1 MFVRIQK
8 NEEKKIYST
17 TFVLCGGDRFYLP
30 TWDEG
35 DREYMR
41 IPQGF
46 VLYYPY
52 NSPFLHGDIQARHM
66 RYDYNFKLGKFDE
79 HGTPREFSY
88 QSKGRDTVNPP
99 NGNGVT
105 PHFINTELNFRFG
118 LDEFVD
124 ENYHSH
130 MNLSDERLRVRG
142 EIMSLREE
150 GWTELQWEDDN
161 SEETKP
167 FYFTAYNYHGKILR
181 KMTDVFR
188 VEDGSFPNMGKE
200 YAEKN

>member
-30 TWDEG
+30 NWDEG

-52 NSPFLHGDIQARHM
+52 NSAYYHGHIEAKHM
-66 RYDYNFKLGKFDE
+66 RYDYNFKLDNFDE
-79 HGTPREFSY
+79 DGTPKTFSY
-88 QSKGRDTVNPP
+88 QSKGRDTFYDTTYTTFSPQ
-99 NGNGVT
+99 
-105 PHFINTELNFRFG
+105 FINEELNFRFG

-181 KMTDVFR
+181 KMTDVF
-188 VEDGSFPNMGKE
+188 GPLGTQ